1 MIVAATTNQSP
12 VATPHVIEIRL
23 VIDLRLPG
31 QDAIPQKIEIPIQ
44 ASVPNVVPSAI
55 PFPTVFNPAAV
66 SVVTNSRSLPEL
78 YNDLLSSRDI
88 ERRVSEKTQ
97 KDNLSA
103 LSRFEDWLRSQHQ
116 GGEFDSIAAMQAPN
130 VMRNYAEHLRMQPKG
145 NSASMCSKALTT
157 IGKLTAACVKAG
169 LMKARPESLTKSAV
183 NMIRPRSERQRRI
196 KAVPV
201 TVEELKA
208 MLSVV
213 DGCRWP
219 KFGSVSASH
228 FWYTSLLSHYVYGFR
243 SQDWFACRTADKKG
257 LLWSGIV
264 SETEC
269 PVVEGLHNEAGWVWY
284 LVHKTSKK
292 DEAAERP
299 ADVLAPLH
307 PEMREAIERFRG
319 VDAERVFPLA
329 NNSSTYSKE
338 FAALLARAGLSDQ
351 ERIAAGKPIIRL
363 SLGQRDVASFRKGA
377 SAMWAKY
384 AGRPAASYM
393 LHHAVAEE
401 GVAKMTAESYLQNE
415 QVLREITAQMVN
427 LPVWGFRSLV

>member
-1 MIVAATTNQSP
+1 
-12 VATPHVIEIRL
+12 
-23 VIDLRLPG
+23 
-31 QDAIPQKIEIPIQ
+31 
-44 ASVPNVVPSAI
+44 
-55 PFPTVFNPAAV
+55 
-66 SVVTNSRSLPEL
+66 
-78 YNDLLSSRDI
+78 
-88 ERRVSEKTQ
+88 
-97 KDNLSA
+97 
-103 LSRFEDWLRSQHQ
+103 
-116 GGEFDSIAAMQAPN
+116 
-130 VMRNYAEHLRMQPKG
+130 
-145 NSASMCSKALTT
+145 
-157 IGKLTAACVKAG
+157 
-169 LMKARPESLTKSAV
+169 MKARPESPTKSAV

-201 TVEELKA
+201 TIDEVKA

-219 KFGSVSASH
+219 KLGSVSAAH
-228 FWYTSLLSHYVYGFR
+228 FWYTSLLAHYVYGFR
-243 SQDWFACRTADKKG
+243 SQDWFACRTSGKKG

-264 SETEC
+264 SDTEC

-307 PEMREAIERFRG
+307 PEILEAINQFRG

-338 FAALLARAGLSDQ
+338 FLALLDRAGLSDE

-363 SLGQRDVASFRKGA
+363 SLGQREVASFRKGA
-377 SAMWAKY
+377 SALWAKY

-415 QVLREITAQMVN
+415 QVLREITAQMPN
-427 LPVWGFRSLV
+427 LPVWGLRSLV

>member
-1 MIVAATTNQSP
+1 MIVAATTNQSGSQ
-12 VATPHVIEIRL
+12 APHVIEIRL

-31 QDAIPQKIEIPIQ
+31 QDAVPHKIEIPIQ
-44 ASVPNVVPSAI
+44 TNVPAAI
-55 PFPTVFNPAAV
+55 PFPTVFNPTAAIPT
-66 SVVTNSRSLPEL
+66 SAARKSLADL
-78 YNDLLSSRDI
+78 YDELLSARDI
-88 ERRVSEKTQ
+88 ERRVSDKSRR
-97 KDNLSA
+97 DNRSA
-103 LSRFEDWLRSQHQ
+103 LCRFDDWLRTQHHE
-116 GGEFDSIAAMQAPN
+116 GEFNSLVAIQGPN
-130 VMRNYAEHLRMQPKG
+130 VMRNYAEHLRSQPKG

-169 LMKARPESLTKSAV
+169 LMTSRPESLTKSAV

-219 KFGSVSASH
+219 KIGTVSPAH
-228 FWYTSLLSHYVYGFR
+228 FWKTSLLAHYVYGFR
-243 SQDWFACRTADKKG
+243 SQDWFACRTTDKKG

-264 SETEC
+264 SATEC
-269 PVVEGLHNEAGWVWY
+269 PVVEGLENEAGWVWY

-307 PEMREAIERFRG
+307 PEMREAIEQFRG

-329 NNSSTYSKE
+329 SSSTTYSQE
-338 FAALLARAGLSDQ
+338 FAALLKRAGLSDQ
-351 ERIAAGKPIIRL
+351 ERVEAGKPIIRL
-363 SLGQRDVASFRKGA
+363 SLGQRDVASFRKGS

-401 GVAKMTAESYLQNE
+401 GVAKMTAESYLQDE
-415 QVLREITAQMVN
+415 QVLREIVAKMPG
-427 LPVWGFRSLV
+427 LPVWGL